1 MDDFECSICGG
12 MFCKEAGFEDE
23 NGIFVCKICTLGAEA
38 AAIVTSE
45 GTKYDNKKLRFDLI
59 PPEVLTL
66 DAAVYTM
73 GAEKYEDNNWRKGI
87 KYSRV
92 IGALMRHLV
101 ARICGEIIDPESG
114 LPHLAHVRWNVGAL
128 MYFDLYP
135 DKYQKY
141 QDSTPDELNNL
152 ILGLLHEDYPW
163 GYKGKGHGGFQNG
176 INER

>member
-1 MDDFECSICGG
+1 MDDLNKIACKICGG
-12 MFCKEAGFEDE
+12 QFWSKDGGFEEED
-23 NGIFVCKICTLGAEA
+23 GSWICKICTLGVEA

-45 GTKYDNKKLRFDLI
+45 GTKYDKKKLRFDLI

-101 ARICGEIIDPESG
+101 ARICGEKIDPESG

-152 ILGLLHEDYPW
+152 ILDLLHEDYPW
-163 GYKGKGHGGFQNG
+163 NKETKSFNG
-176 INER
+176 RKE